1 MVIIHKALGVGF
13 LPHLPALAGDAAV
26 LVILS
31 LDPQEGLFC
40 AHKNAFSLFGCVAGP
55 EPRRIWL
62 LCFVLPPLFFGATP
76 SCQLLKHIGFSNT
89 GGITSSSW
97 TVLPLQLGENYVT
110 CP

>member
-40 AHKNAFSLFGCVAGP
+40 AHKTTFSLFGCVAGP
-55 EPRRIWL
+55 EPRQILL
-62 LCFVLPPLFFGATP
+62 LCFVWGD
-76 SCQLLKHIGFSNT
+76 
-89 GGITSSSW
+89 SSSIR
-97 TVLPLQLGENYVT
+97 VFLVVRQ
-110 CP
+110 